1 MAKTQPTPEEIE
13 AARQMVAEADAA
25 AAAEKKSVVLEK
37 LKPFMDAGLGAAEG
51 GAVGPLITALQAG
64 YTTLAEI
71 DPTLPNLAF
80 STAQVLQTL
89 DNRIRSLVAANSP
102 LPAPAPGA

>member
-1 MAKTQPTPEEIE
+1 MAKTQPTPEEIA

-25 AAAEKKSVVLEK
+25 AAAERKASVLAT
-37 LKPFMDAGLGAAEG
+37 LTPFTDAGLGSTTEG
-51 GAVGPLITALQAG
+51 GGVAALIGVLRAN

-71 DPTLPNLAF
+71 DPSLPNLAF

-89 DNRIRSLVAANSP
+89 DGRIRSLAAMN
-102 LPAPAPGA
+102 APAAAQP